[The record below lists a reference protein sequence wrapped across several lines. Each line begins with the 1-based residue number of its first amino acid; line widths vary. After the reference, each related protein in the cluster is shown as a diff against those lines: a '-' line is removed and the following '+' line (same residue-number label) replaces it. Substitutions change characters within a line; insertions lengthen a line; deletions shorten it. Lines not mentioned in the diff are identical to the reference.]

1 MNYKTQLSL
10 LFLLSW
16 IYTTRAAGHCIW
28 YGQCFTDEKN
38 KIKNCYNDTQA
49 PALEDSAGLEILR
62 RRCPHLHVESSD
74 GKIHTCCDSKQLK
87 AMDEKLQL
95 AEGLLK
101 RCTSCVKNLMIHIC
115 EFTCSTVH
123 SNFMHP
129 KETQMDG
136 DKKYITEV
144 DLYVHP
150 DYMNGTYESCR
161 QVVMPSSGGLALA
174 AMCIPYGADNCTKE
188 RWFAYMGN
196 EADSDFVPFQ
206 INYVQI
212 TEPEGDFIPLNIET
226 KSCSEPYDSNSAA
239 CSCLDCE
246 ASCPNAGGLDPI
258 VIEGD
263 EEFLIFEAYG
273 LAVISGF
280 VYLIFAVGFIA
291 FLLIFYCLK
300 VNLTCYWPSILTVFE
315 DAFNR
320 LIEKFFYKWGFVFAS
335 HPTIVLFASSWVV
348 LALGYGAFDLNVTTD
363 PVEIWAAPESR
374 SRIEK
379 EYFDSRFEPFYR
391 TEQVFVKT
399 VGLDKV
405 KWGDREYGP
414 IFNKKFL
421 SAVFDLQD
429 QIQQLGE
436 DEGKGLSKICFAPL
450 VNEGQNVT
458 VQNCTVQSVWGY
470 LQNSQTLPDNYVDTM
485 VKCIQNTY
493 DYSCLAPYGG
503 PVEPGVALGGFEGS
517 DFTQATGLSIS
528 FMVNNHHNKTKLL
541 PAMEWELRFVEFMK
555 NWTQTQMPPFMSVA
569 FSSERSI
576 QDELERESEA
586 EIITVVISYAVMFVY
601 IAVALGQFRSF
612 STLLVDS
619 KITLGVGGILIV
631 LMAVV
636 CALGIFGY
644 AGVTTT
650 LLTIEV
656 IPFLVLAV
664 GVDNIFILVQTH
676 QREGRRK
683 DETHAQHVGRTLGR
697 VGPSMLLTSVSEA
710 ACFLIGALSDM
721 PAVKTFALYAAV
733 ALLLDFLFQ
742 ITCFVSLLAL
752 DDKRRADRR
761 FDVLCCVVSS
771 KKDDESTEHQ
781 NLLSGIFRKF
791 YAPFLLGMP
800 WVRAIVFLLFP
811 LWFFVSLSLF
821 EHVDVGLDQELSM
834 PEDSYVLVYFQYMKD
849 LLSMGPPVY
858 FVLTAGLNYSDTS
871 TQNVVCGGQ
880 GCNADSLSTYLYRA
894 ALYPDSSRLAR
905 PASSW
910 IDDYFDWT
918 TLDSCCSSPIDGVC
932 ADTVTNGVVR
942 PTLQEF
948 EEYLPEFLASNPG
961 PSCAKGGHA
970 AYAQG
975 LNYILDNQGNAHPQD
990 SYFMAYH
997 TTLKTSK
1004 DYYEALRAARSV
1016 ASDISGMIKSKTG
1029 SSHVEVFPYSVFY
1042 VFYEQYLTIWADAI
1056 QSLGFS
1062 LAAVFLATLVL
1073 TGFDIFSAIIV
1084 LVMVTMVLINLGG
1097 LMYWWSVSLNAVS
1110 LVNLVM
1116 AVGIAVEFC
1125 SHIVHAFTLSTGE
1138 TRVDKATDALVNTGS
1153 SVLSGITLTKFAGI
1167 VVLAFAKSQIFRVF
1181 YFRMYLGIVLIGALH
1196 GLVFLPVVLSYIG
1209 PLRKAKIVTP
1219 TTPEVI
1225 NVPSQVTDI
1234 PSQVINIQN
1243 EQNIHTDVNITQCNG
1258 SSHMNENK

>member
-1 MNYKTQLSL
+1 MEQ
-10 LFLLSW
+10 
-16 IYTTRAAGHCIW
+16 
-28 YGQCFTDEKN
+28 
-38 KIKNCYNDTQA
+38 
-49 PALEDSAGLEILR
+49 
-62 RRCPHLHVESSD
+62 
-74 GKIHTCCDSKQLK
+74 
-87 AMDEKLQL
+87 
-95 AEGLLK
+95 
-101 RCTSCVKNLMIHIC
+101 
-115 EFTCSTVH
+115 
-123 SNFMHP
+123 
-129 KETQMDG
+129 
-136 DKKYITEV
+136 
-144 DLYVHP
+144 
-150 DYMNGTYESCR
+150 
-161 QVVMPSSGGLALA
+161 
-174 AMCIPYGADNCTKE
+174 
-188 RWFAYMGN
+188 
-196 EADSDFVPFQ
+196 
-206 INYVQI
+206 
-212 TEPEGDFIPLNIET
+212 
-226 KSCSEPYDSNSAA
+226 SNSAA

-300 VNLTCYWPSILTVFE
+300 
-315 DAFNR
+315 
-320 LIEKFFYKWGFVFAS
+320 VFAS

-399 VGLDKV
+399 VGLDKSIQYCNACMLQV

-429 QIQQLGE
+429 QIQQANIE
-436 DEGKGLSKICFAPL
+436 CIPNLSAEQSDGI
-450 VNEGQNVT
+450 T
-458 VQNCTVQSVWGY
+458 VFRISPMSSLMLHRCRTGAIS
-470 LQNSQTLPDNYVDTM
+470 LQR
-485 VKCIQNTY
+485 NTY

-771 KKDDESTEHQ
+771 KKDDESTDHQ

-918 TLDSCCSSPIDGVC
+918 TLDSCCSSPIGNVCAHSLRIKSSNDDLSNTRCFCADGVC

-1042 VFYEQYLTIWADAI
+1042 VFYEQYLTIWEDAI

-1062 LAAVFLATLVL
+1062 LAAVFVATLVL

-1097 LMYWWSVSLNAVS
+1097 LMYWWNVSLNAVS

-1209 PLRKAKIVTP
+1209 EAIAFTFTL
-1219 TTPEVI
+1219 
-1225 NVPSQVTDI
+1225 
-1234 PSQVINIQN
+1234 
-1243 EQNIHTDVNITQCNG
+1243 
-1258 SSHMNENK
+1258 